1 MAADF
6 PDTNTLKY
14 ALGVNEFEDFE
25 VTEVD
30 GTILWDLLEELE
42 NEEKKKK
49 KSDNSELIGHEPNN
63 MMTIAKVSL
72 DKNEISIPD
81 SNSNWAAMDDMMME
95 TDPLHEIE
103 GWFTDD
109 MVGMVDFGYSV
120 GDYSQLHNGVGASSN
135 EITYNCLWE
144 ES

>member
-42 NEEKKKK
+42 NEEKK
-49 KSDNSELIGHEPNN
+49 SDNSELIGHEPNN
-63 MMTIAKVSL
+63 MMTIAEVSL

-81 SNSNWAAMDDMMME
+81 SNSNWVAMDDMMME

-120 GDYSQLHNGVGASSN
+120 GDYSQLHNGVGASST